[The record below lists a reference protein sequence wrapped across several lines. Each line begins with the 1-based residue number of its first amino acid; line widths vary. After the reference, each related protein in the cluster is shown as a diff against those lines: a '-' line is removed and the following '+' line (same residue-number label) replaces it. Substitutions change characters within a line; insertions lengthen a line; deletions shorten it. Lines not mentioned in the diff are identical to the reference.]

1 MALEIMSEREPLT
14 RLQRWS
20 HYLTVLVL
28 LLAFIYG
35 LNIRDTLVSA
45 TRTYTNIQAGI
56 SVRYPVNWLIDE
68 NDNASYIFRVRDM
81 TRIGFKTTIQI
92 AVEPVGPDASP
103 QSILNS
109 LALQRSTQL
118 AQYNT
123 LSIEGTNDIDNSES
137 FRMTYYFTTSD
148 VDAILETLP
157 VVVIGQDV
165 LTIVEGQA
173 VVVTLRADAT
183 TFDEDLQVFKRF
195 LETLEF
201 R

>member
-173 VVVTLRADAT
+173 VVVTLRADAA
-183 TFDEDLQVFKRF
+183 TFDEDLQVFERF